1 MDAEKDEK
9 AVDETKLKQAK
20 NLFNS
25 LIKDESSIFYS
36 VNKIN
41 KNLSLRLE
49 DRFMQRTKYLLNCI
63 LK

>member
-1 MDAEKDEK
+1 MDTEKDEK

-25 LIKDESSIFYS
+25 LIKDENSIFHF

-41 KNLSLRLE
+41 KNLAAKPKRLVYA
-49 DRFMQRTKYLLNCI
+49 KKKCI

>member
-25 LIKDESSIFYS
+25 LIKDENRIFHF

-41 KNLSLRLE
+41 KNLAAKSKRLVYAKE
-49 DRFMQRTKYLLNCI
+49 KCI

>member
-25 LIKDESSIFYS
+25 LIKDESSIFYY
-36 VNKIN
+36 
-41 KNLSLRLE
+41 LSLRLE